1 MNIPP
6 RARLAENE
14 TEILQILKMEE
25 VAISECILRE
35 IPHKCLHGIHVYVLG
50 SEQEDFI
57 REKFPTWKF
66 ISRNTVSAFC
76 IIGGASLKGVLREIR
91 SKIKETNRVND

>member
-35 IPHKCLHGIHVYVLG
+35 ITHECLHGIHVYVLG
-50 SEQEDFI
+50 SKQEDFI
-57 REKFPTWKF
+57 REKFPSWKF

-76 IIGGASLKGVLREIR
+76 IIGGVSLKGVLKELR
-91 SKIKETNRVND
+91 SKIKEAHEAND